1 VSEGRVA
8 IVTRSEAET
17 VDAGRDLG
25 ARLRGG
31 DVLLLVG
38 ELGAGK
44 TAFVKGLAAGL
55 DIDAGEVSSPTF
67 TIVHEYRG
75 RLRLQHADLYR
86 LAPREVDDLGLDDL
100 LDDRTVLAV
109 EWAER
114 WTSPPPGT
122 MTIRFSHRG
131 EDEREIVI
139 EPYSL
144 R

>member
-1 VSEGRVA
+1 VSESLARV
-8 IVTRSEAET
+8 VTSKSEAET
-17 VDAGRDLG
+17 VDVGRKVG

-31 DVLLLVG
+31 EVLLLVG

-55 DIDAGEVSSPTF
+55 GFDAGEVSSPTF

-86 LAPREVDDLGLDDL
+86 LTTAEVDDLGLEDL
-100 LDDRTVLAV
+100 LDEHTVLAV

-114 WTSPPPGT
+114 WTSPPPDSV
-122 MTIRFSHRG
+122 TIRFSHTG
-131 EDEREIVI
+131 EHERRVVI
-139 EPYSL
+139 E
-144 R
+144 

>member
-1 VSEGRVA
+1 
-8 IVTRSEAET
+8 
-17 VDAGRDLG
+17 LPG
-25 ARLRGG
+25 ARSGRGLRGG

-55 DIDAGEVSSPTF
+55 GADAGEVSSPTF
-67 TIVHEYRG
+67 TIVHEYRR

-122 MTIRFSHRG
+122 HHGPVQSPG
-131 EDEREIVI
+131 EEE
-139 EPYSL
+139 SGASS
-144 R
+144 